1 MVDRRIMLSAL
12 VAALFAGSYYYYT
25 QLHTTEATIPESAPI
40 EEATSTELPTHSEPQ
55 APSPQS
61 TTPVE
66 QAVPQSPAAPSNEQ
80 SQPTGRMVTITNE
93 ITKKMI
99 TYHKAL
105 GSYTPK
111 FSIEIN
117 GTPVEVGKQI
127 TVAAHNDS
135 IDIKYH
141 YNFLNGYRV
150 GFRTT
155 RVTLPPEGDA
165 FTLTFSWKND
175 NHIIVSNAIAYA
187 IIDEKK

>member
-1 MVDRRIMLSAL
+1 MVERRIILSAL
-12 VAALFAGSYYYYT
+12 VATLLAGSYYYLFVYKSDCT
-25 QLHTTEATIPESAPI
+25 LPEATPI
-40 EEATSTELPTHSEPQ
+40 EAVSTQAIPTESNEPSEQPK
-55 APSPQS
+55 
-61 TTPVE
+61 TPV
-66 QAVPQSPAAPSNEQ
+66 QHPAPQTPASLINEQ
-80 SQPTGRMVTITNE
+80 SQPTGRMVTISNE

-117 GTPVEVGKQI
+117 GTPVETGKQI

-150 GFRTT
+150 GSRTT

-165 FTLTFSWKND
+165 FTLTFSWKDD
-175 NHIIVSNAIAYA
+175 NHIILSNARAYA
-187 IIDEKK
+187 IIDETSNK